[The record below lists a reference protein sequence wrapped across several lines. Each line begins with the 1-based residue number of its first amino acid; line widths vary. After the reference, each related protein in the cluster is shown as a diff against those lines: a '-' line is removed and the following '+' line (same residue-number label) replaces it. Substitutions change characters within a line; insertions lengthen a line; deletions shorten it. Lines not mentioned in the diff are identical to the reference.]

1 MRILH
6 FSLGLPPYR
15 SGGLTKY
22 VTDLMVSQSE
32 SGDEVSLLYPGDY
45 TFWRVPKVKI
55 IKDQNY
61 NGILVYKIENPIIV
75 PLRHG
80 VKNPLSITYP
90 KYRLTL
96 KDLEIFYDQIR
107 PDLMHVH
114 TLMGLPE
121 ELLNYLK
128 YKGVKILFTTHDYY
142 GLCLKVN
149 FIDQKGLL
157 CDLSDKEKCAICN
170 RNSPDQLFLRLRNSK
185 YLLKYKKRLASN
197 ARKLEEPKTNLHEE
211 IIPTQ
216 KKIEEY
222 GSLLSH
228 YNRLFEQIDFFHFN
242 SNVTKE
248 CYEKHLTPK
257 KSNILPISN
266 ANISDNRKIRSINK
280 SLIRIGY
287 IGSMAT
293 YKGYPLLKSVLN
305 FLNKKGINNW
315 ILQIWG
321 GKLGKEPLCEFIE
334 FKGEFTSSELE
345 RVFDQIDLL
354 IVPSIWKET
363 FSFITLE
370 ALSFGLPVLVS
381 ENVGAKDIVE
391 TYDPFFVFQQS
402 KEELQLKL
410 EAILG
415 DPTLIENF
423 NNKICQGSFDYSL
436 KGHVLKLKELYINT
450 INGKNI

>member
-55 IKDQNY
+55 IKDPNY

-80 VKNPLSITYP
+80 VKNPLSITNP

-157 CDLSDKEKCAICN
+157 CDLPDKEKCTICN

-185 YLLKYKKRLASN
+185 YLLKYKKRLACN

-248 CYEKHLTPK
+248 SYEKYITPK
-257 KSNILPISN
+257 RSIVIPISH
-266 ANISDNRKIRSINK
+266 ANISDNRRLRSINTE
-280 SLIRIGY
+280 LIKIGY
-287 IGSMAT
+287 IGSLAT
-293 YKGYPLLKSVLN
+293 YKGYHLLKDTLCL
-305 FLNKKGINNW
+305 LNKKGITNW
-315 ILQIWG
+315 TLQVWG
-321 GKLGKEPLCEFIE
+321 GKVGKDPLYDFIE
-334 FKGEFTSSELE
+334 YKGEFTSSEME
-345 RVFDQIDLL
+345 NVFGQIDLL

-370 ALSFGLPVLVS
+370 ALSFGNPVLVS

-391 TYDPFFVFQQS
+391 FFDPYFIFPPN
-402 KEELQLKL
+402 KEDLQLKL
-410 EAILG
+410 ETILSNPAILA
-415 DPTLIENF
+415 NY
-423 NNKICQGSFDYSL
+423 NKKINEGKFEYSL
-436 KGHVLKLKELYINT
+436 SEHILKIKELYVNQINE
-450 INGKNI
+450 K